1 MKNLLPFAVWILMI
15 SIGMSLNLRE
25 LVTNWRQLTI
35 VNWLT
40 LLLATFILPPAL
52 VLLMARVIPLQ
63 LSEVAGLFMVAVAPG
78 APLLTRGIAKKGFDM
93 QLAASYQV
101 WGALLT
107 PVMIPLI
114 VAAAGKL
121 YNRDIWI
128 SPLVLVKQIAEKQ
141 FVPLLAGIALMY
153 FAPALSR
160 KLQSGFNF
168 LGNAILTIALVVLL
182 IKMGPAL
189 KQLTPWVFVAAII
202 LALGSMAA
210 ILLLRWK
217 NRVASFTLA
226 LSNANRHVGL
236 ALLLTGQYLHSRNAL
251 PTVACYAIAAPIL
264 MTLCA
269 RLARNTPNQASGGTL
284 APAA

>member
-153 FAPALSR
+153 FAQTAIR
-160 KLQSGFNF
+160 LQFSGECNPDNRS
-168 LGNAILTIALVVLL
+168 GRSADQDGTRTKA
-182 IKMGPAL
+182 
-189 KQLTPWVFVAAII
+189 TD
-202 LALGSMAA
+202 ALGFRCRHHPRPRIHGRDFTFALEEPSRQFYACPQQRQPA
-210 ILLLRWK
+210 R
-217 NRVASFTLA
+217 RPRAVAYWTVLA
-226 LSNANRHVGL
+226 
-236 ALLLTGQYLHSRNAL
+236 
-251 PTVACYAIAAPIL
+251 
-264 MTLCA
+264 
-269 RLARNTPNQASGGTL
+269 
-284 APAA
+284 